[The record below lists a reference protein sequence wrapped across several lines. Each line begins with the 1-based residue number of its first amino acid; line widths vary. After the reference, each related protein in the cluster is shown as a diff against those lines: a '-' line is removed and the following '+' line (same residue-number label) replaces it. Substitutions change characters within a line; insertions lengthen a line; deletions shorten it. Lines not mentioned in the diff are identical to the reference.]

1 MDSTLVCFYTDAGE
15 NAVCPAFDPFETPGL
30 GKKAEQEGY
39 MDIFKGSGSDKPV
52 PTSKTMLSD
61 ADAQAVS
68 GSSVTFTAVAKAIA
82 AGSEYV
88 KSLGGAR

>member
-1 MDSTLVCFYTDAGE
+1 
-15 NAVCPAFDPFETPGL
+15 
-30 GKKAEQEGY
+30 
-39 MDIFKGSGSDKPV
+39 
-52 PTSKTMLSD
+52 MLSD